1 MPVFSQAW
9 QWTTFNRK
17 PTMPLSVWV
26 PLALVASLVLI
37 GFLFVHKLSRRIKQL
52 RADLSRE
59 IARGLK
65 AKGAEFSLLSQQTE
79 KVVEELR
86 TVSEE
91 LKQLAASNR
100 EVQGHLAAASARLPH
115 EPPLLRQMSY
125 LFGQNE
131 IHAVVT
137 FPKTGGTTLV
147 ATLAELFPEK
157 FIPSA
162 PFHTHLLVPS
172 SQTLTSFFDDI
183 LAFTAD
189 TPWTAHDDLF
199 PTGWDKKLE
208 VGHAHRL
215 LLKER
220 GCVPLDKSQLNCRN
234 VRRGRPERVINYLL
248 TTRDPVAACVSFLF
262 QFVSTWTRWGNLSDE
277 ALLRYLQSPTS
288 PTLIPSAPGCPWPL
302 VQETWW
308 HEQIEQV
315 FGLDFLS
322 LDFDRD
328 RGWHVYDF
336 GRVRFLVVRLENFDR
351 LPEALSTF
359 YDLPLQRIHVLDSNI
374 GEAKAESGERYRKF
388 RARAKIPTELLDLAY
403 GSRFAK
409 HFYSDTELE
418 GFRRRWSEPAS

>member
-1 MPVFSQAW
+1 
-9 QWTTFNRK
+9 
-17 PTMPLSVWV
+17 MPLSVWV
-26 PLALVASLVLI
+26 HLALLASLAII

-52 RADLSRE
+52 RADLQRE
-59 IARGLK
+59 IARGWK
-65 AKGAEFSLLSQQTE
+65 AKGADFSQMSQQTE
-79 KVVEELR
+79 KVVEQLQA
-86 TVSEE
+86 VSGE
-91 LKQLAASNR
+91 LKQLAASTR
-100 EVQGHLAAASARLPH
+100 DVQVQLAAASSRLPH

-147 ATLAELFPEK
+147 ATLADLFPEK

-162 PFHTHLLVPS
+162 PFHTHLLAPS
-172 SQTLTSFFDDI
+172 SQTLISFFEDI
-183 LAFTAD
+183 LDYTAD
-189 TPWTAHDDLF
+189 TPWTAHDDIF

-215 LLKER
+215 LLHER
-220 GCVPLDKSQLNCRN
+220 GCVPLDNSQLNCRH
-234 VRRGRPERVINYLL
+234 VRRGRPERVINYFL

-262 QFVSTWTRWGNLSDE
+262 QFVSTWTRWGNLSDD

-302 VQETWW
+302 VQEKWW
-308 HEQIEQV
+308 HEQVEQV

-328 RGWHVYDF
+328 RGWQIYDF

-351 LPEALSTF
+351 LPDALSMF

-374 GEAKAESGERYRKF
+374 GEAKAESGERYRTF
-388 RARAKIPTELLDLAY
+388 RARAKIPSGLLDLAY

-409 HFYSDTELE
+409 HFYSDPELDD
-418 GFRRRWSEPAS
+418 FRRRWSELA